1 MKNNWQKDIHD
12 RLGNYE
18 KDAPKGLW
26 EEIRKGTTD
35 ENGGYMHGGRPFK
48 TYWLRRTAYTAAA
61 ASVAL
66 LIGYSIYSE
75 YANDGQT
82 PSEMTNLQI
91 AHTPAEPSP
100 KGNIVADD
108 GNNPIACNSP
118 VPRIITTIVHKSVG
132 DINTLSSY
140 ANDEKSLETAS
151 DNHEGDD
158 TNSSKETNATAGKEN
173 LPKRE
178 NESKKA
184 NNYHHNSNYG
194 SLVAYNSDARLHAS
208 SSTSPRW
215 TVSASAMGS
224 MGSSRTI
231 TSIGAPVVTTGPDD
245 SDWEDNPMLGINIF
259 NQGKEVK
266 TEYKHRLPVRI
277 GVKVAY
283 TLNEHWSIESG
294 LTYTRLSSD
303 MKDGTKENYFMGE
316 QRLNYVGIP
325 VNMKYNA
332 WSYKRFNLY
341 GSAGV
346 LVEKSIS
353 GNVTKEYVINNAIKE
368 KETVNIDSKPLQM
381 SVNAAF
387 GVQFDVL
394 DNVGIYAE
402 PGVSYHLG
410 DHSSLQ
416 TIYKEKPLNFNLNVG
431 VRYTIGK

>member
-1 MKNNWQKDIHD
+1 
-12 RLGNYE
+12 
-18 KDAPKGLW
+18 
-26 EEIRKGTTD
+26 
-35 ENGGYMHGGRPFK
+35 
-48 TYWLRRTAYTAAA
+48 
-61 ASVAL
+61 
-66 LIGYSIYSE
+66 
-75 YANDGQT
+75 
-82 PSEMTNLQI
+82 MTNLQI

-118 VPRIITTIVHKSVG
+118 MPRINTTIEHKSVG
-132 DINTLSSY
+132 DIDILSFY

-158 TNSSKETNATAGKEN
+158 ANSSKETNTTADKEN
-173 LPKRE
+173 LPKCE

-184 NNYHHNSNYG
+184 NNYHQNSNYG
-194 SLVAYNSDARLHAS
+194 SLVAYNSDARRHAS

-215 TVSASAMGS
+215 TVSTSAMGS

-231 TSIGAPVVTTGPDD
+231 TSIGDPVVATGPDD
-245 SDWEDNPMLGINIF
+245 SDWEDSPMLGINIF

-277 GVKVAY
+277 GAKVAY
-283 TLNEHWSIESG
+283 TFNEHWSIESG

-303 MKDGTKENYFMGE
+303 MKDGTKENYFTGE

-332 WSYKRFNLY
+332 WSYKRFSLY

-346 LVEKSIS
+346 LAEKCIS
-353 GNVTKEYVINNAIKE
+353 GNVTKEYVINNATKK

-402 PGVSYHLG
+402 PGVSYHLD

>member
-1 MKNNWQKDIHD
+1 
-12 RLGNYE
+12 
-18 KDAPKGLW
+18 
-26 EEIRKGTTD
+26 
-35 ENGGYMHGGRPFK
+35 
-48 TYWLRRTAYTAAA
+48 
-61 ASVAL
+61 
-66 LIGYSIYSE
+66 
-75 YANDGQT
+75 
-82 PSEMTNLQI
+82 
-91 AHTPAEPSP
+91 
-100 KGNIVADD
+100 
-108 GNNPIACNSP
+108 
-118 VPRIITTIVHKSVG
+118 
-132 DINTLSSY
+132 
-140 ANDEKSLETAS
+140 
-151 DNHEGDD
+151 
-158 TNSSKETNATAGKEN
+158 
-173 LPKRE
+173 
-178 NESKKA
+178 
-184 NNYHHNSNYG
+184 
-194 SLVAYNSDARLHAS
+194 
-208 SSTSPRW
+208 
-215 TVSASAMGS
+215 
-224 MGSSRTI
+224 
-231 TSIGAPVVTTGPDD
+231 
-245 SDWEDNPMLGINIF
+245 MLGINIF

-332 WSYKRFNLY
+332 WSNKRFNLY

-346 LVEKSIS
+346 LAEKCVS

>member
-1 MKNNWQKDIHD
+1 M
-12 RLGNYE
+12 
-18 KDAPKGLW
+18 
-26 EEIRKGTTD
+26 
-35 ENGGYMHGGRPFK
+35 
-48 TYWLRRTAYTAAA
+48 
-61 ASVAL
+61 
-66 LIGYSIYSE
+66 
-75 YANDGQT
+75 
-82 PSEMTNLQI
+82 
-91 AHTPAEPSP
+91 
-100 KGNIVADD
+100 
-108 GNNPIACNSP
+108 
-118 VPRIITTIVHKSVG
+118 
-132 DINTLSSY
+132 
-140 ANDEKSLETAS
+140 ETAS
-151 DNHEGDD
+151 DTREGDD
-158 TNSSKETNATAGKEN
+158 ANNSKETNTTADKEN

-194 SLVAYNSDARLHAS
+194 SLVAYNSDARRHAS

-215 TVSASAMGS
+215 IVSTSAMGS
-224 MGSSRTI
+224 VGASRTI
-231 TSIGAPVVTTGPDD
+231 TSIGAPAVATGPDD
-245 SDWEDNPMLGINIF
+245 SDWEDTPMLGINIF

-283 TLNEHWSIESG
+283 TLNEHWIIESG

-303 MKDGTKENYFMGE
+303 MKDGTKENYFTGE

-346 LVEKSIS
+346 LAEKCVS
-353 GNVTKEYVINNAIKE
+353 GNVTKEYVINNATKK

-381 SVNAAF
+381 SVNVAF

-402 PGVSYHLG
+402 PGVSYHLD

-431 VRYTIGK
+431 VRCTIGK

>member
-1 MKNNWQKDIHD
+1 MRKNWQKDIHD
-12 RLGNYE
+12 RLGKYE

-26 EEIRKGTTD
+26 EDIRKGMAD
-35 ENGGYMHGGRPFK
+35 ENGGDYMRGDKSFK

-66 LIGYSIYSE
+66 LLGYSIYSK
-75 YANDGQT
+75 YANNGQT
-82 PSEMTNLQI
+82 PSKIANMQI
-91 AHTPAEPSP
+91 AHTQAKPSP
-100 KGNIVADD
+100 KGNIVTAD
-108 GNNPIACNSP
+108 GNNSIAYNSP
-118 VPRIITTIVHKSVG
+118 MPRITFIAHKSIG
-132 DINTLSSY
+132 EIGTSLHDD
-140 ANDEKSLETAS
+140 NDEKSLETAS
-151 DNHEGDD
+151 DNHKEADA
-158 TNSSKETNATAGKEN
+158 NSSKETSATVDEEN
-173 LPKRE
+173 LLKRE

-184 NNYHHNSNYG
+184 NSYHNHNNYG
-194 SLVAYNSDARLHAS
+194 SLLAYNSDARHHTYS
-208 SSTSPRW
+208 SSSARW
-215 TVSASAMGS
+215 TISTSAMGA
-224 MGSSRTI
+224 MGASKTI
-231 TSIGAPVVTTGPDD
+231 TSIGTPVVATGPDD
-245 SDWEDNPMLGINIF
+245 SDWEDNPMLGINLF

-266 TEYKHRLPVRI
+266 TEYKHHLPVCI

-303 MKDGTKENYFMGE
+303 MKDGTKENYFTGE

-332 WSYKRFNLY
+332 WSYKRLNLY

-346 LVEKSIS
+346 LAEKCVS
-353 GNVTKEYVINNAIKE
+353 GNVSKEYVINNTTK
-368 KETVNIDSKPLQM
+368 KRETVGIDSHPLQM

-387 GVQFDVL
+387 GMQFDVL

-402 PGVSYHLG
+402 PGVSYHFD